1 MEKQQPQND
10 SFFISFDGT
19 KIFYELGGEKNKKET
34 IVFIHGFGGNLRAW
48 DKQVLF
54 FQNKGYRT
62 LTFDLRAHG
71 LSDCPK
77 NISDYNID
85 FFVKDIL
92 LFLETHPIK
101 NFILVGHCL
110 GGTIILKVV
119 QQLKIK
125 PKKVILVATSTK
137 PFFNTI
143 FYKYSRF
150 FGFLIKMFFKLPI
163 NLGKTKR
170 ISFEK
175 FSGTSDF
182 NIKRII
188 SDIYYTTLQPYLA
201 VLSHMFL
208 VNYDYLLNDISTPT
222 LIIHGAKDKVISL
235 SEAHHLD
242 ENIEN
247 SNLVI
252 FPNDCHVIPFNNPN
266 ELSKQIKTFIKV

>member
-48 DKQVLF
+48 DKQVLC

-150 FGFLIKMFFKLPI
+150 FYA
-163 NLGKTKR
+163 
-170 ISFEK
+170 
-175 FSGTSDF
+175 
-182 NIKRII
+182 I
-188 SDIYYTTLQPYLA
+188 SDR
-201 VLSHMFL
+201 
-208 VNYDYLLNDISTPT
+208 
-222 LIIHGAKDKVISL
+222 
-235 SEAHHLD
+235 
-242 ENIEN
+242 
-247 SNLVI
+247 
-252 FPNDCHVIPFNNPN
+252 
-266 ELSKQIKTFIKV
+266 